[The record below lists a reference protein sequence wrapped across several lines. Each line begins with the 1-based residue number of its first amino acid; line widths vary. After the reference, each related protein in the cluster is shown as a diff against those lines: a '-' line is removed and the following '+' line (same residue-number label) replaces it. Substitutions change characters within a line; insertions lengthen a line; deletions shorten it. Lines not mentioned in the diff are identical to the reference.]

1 MKYTTEFR
9 NSEMAQALLNR
20 IRERSRKKV
29 RLMEFCGGHTVA
41 IFRYGI
47 RQLLPRNIE
56 MISGPGCP
64 VCVTATADI
73 DKAIALAQ
81 IKGVIITTFGDMLK
95 VPGSRS
101 TLQKARAAGA
111 DVRMVYSTLDALQI
125 ARENPAKSVVFL
137 GIGFET
143 TAPTVAASIL
153 EAREQGIKNYFV
165 LSQNKL
171 SPPAIQALLLSG
183 AVKLDGLI
191 CPGHVSA
198 ITGSRAW
205 DFIARDYKIPCVVAG
220 FEPLDILQCVAML
233 VEQVESGQSQTEI
246 AYRRG
251 VSIDGNRN
259 ALDLMAQVYEPAPA
273 KWRGFGEITG
283 SGLKIRK
290 KYSDFDAEMKFE
302 IKTVPAAEPKGC
314 LCGEVLRGVKTPRD
328 CRLFGKVC
336 NPESPVGPCM
346 VSSEGTCSAYFL
358 YGDESGR

>member
-1 MKYTTEFR
+1 LKYTTEFR
-9 NSEMAQALLNR
+9 NNGVAQGLLTR
-20 IRERSRKKV
+20 IRGRSTKKV

-47 RQLLPRNIE
+47 RQLLPKNIE

-73 DKAIALAQ
+73 DKAITLSQ

-101 TLQKARAAGA
+101 SLQKARAAGA
-111 DVRMVYSTLDALQI
+111 DIRMVYSTLDALQI
-125 ARENPAKSVVFL
+125 AKENPAKSVVFL

-153 EAREQGIKNYFV
+153 EAQEQGIKNYFI

-171 SPPAIQALLLSG
+171 SPPAIQAILQSG
-183 AVKLDGLI
+183 EVKLDGLI

-233 VEQVESGQSQTEI
+233 VEQAESGQAKTEI

-251 VSIDGNRN
+251 VSVEGNKS
-259 ALDLMAQVYEPAPA
+259 ALDLMTQVYEPAPA
-273 KWRGFGEITG
+273 KWRGFGEIPG
-283 SGLKIRK
+283 SGLKIRQA
-290 KYSDFDAEMKFE
+290 YQNFDAEVKFE
-302 IKTVPAAEPKGC
+302 IKTKTAAEPKGC
-314 LCGEVLRGVKTPRD
+314 LCGEVLRGVNTPHD
-328 CRLFGKVC
+328 CKLFGKVC

-346 VSSEGTCSAYFL
+346 GSSEGTCGAYFL
-358 YGDESGR
+358 YGEQVG